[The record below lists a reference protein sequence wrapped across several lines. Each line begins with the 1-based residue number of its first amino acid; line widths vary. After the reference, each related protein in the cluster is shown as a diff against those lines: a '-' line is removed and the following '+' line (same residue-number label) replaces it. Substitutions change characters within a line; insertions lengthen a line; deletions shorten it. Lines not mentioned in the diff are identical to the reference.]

1 MSNDEAANET
11 DHTNLMTQ
19 LCDCSHFGYPRLR
32 GDAVAQRRSQGVPLN
47 YDEVL
52 ASATH
57 DDQPSA
63 TPLPPLVWLSFF
75 VMISTRS
82 AAAVSAAAT
91 APCTVLA

>member
-1 MSNDEAANET
+1 MSNVEAANET

-19 LCDCSHFGYPRLR
+19 LCDCSHFGHPRLR
-32 GDAVAQRRSQGVPLN
+32 GGAVAQRPSQDGPLN
-47 YDEVL
+47 YDEVV
-52 ASATH
+52 AGAPH

-75 VMISTRS
+75 VMISMRS

>member
-1 MSNDEAANET
+1 MSDDEAANET
-11 DHTNLMTQ
+11 DHTDLKTQ
-19 LCDCSHFGYPRLR
+19 PCDGSHFDHSRLR
-32 GDAVAQRRSQGVPLN
+32 GGTVAQRRGQDAPLY
-47 YDEVL
+47 YDHVA

-63 TPLPPLVWLSFF
+63 TPLPALVWLSFL
-75 VMISTRS
+75 VMISMRS